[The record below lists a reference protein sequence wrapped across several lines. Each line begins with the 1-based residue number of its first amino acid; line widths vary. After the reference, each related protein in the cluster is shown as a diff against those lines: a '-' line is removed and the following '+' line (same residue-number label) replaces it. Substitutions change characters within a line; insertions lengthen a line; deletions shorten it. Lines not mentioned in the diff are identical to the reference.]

1 MIFDKLNNL
10 KAYAAMLPDWA
21 VIEEYLQKIA
31 SGELTEKKY
40 EIDGKRLHLSV
51 QEYEPYA
58 REGRYLEAHRKYIDL
73 QFAVSGSELI
83 GWAPTDEL
91 TVRTEEFS
99 KGGDIAFYEEEP
111 KLWIPLEEGT
121 FTLLYP
127 QDAHMPCIR
136 MGGAGG
142 SVKKV
147 VVKIAV

>member
-1 MIFDKLNNL
+1 MIYDKLSNL
-10 KAYAAMLPDWA
+10 KAYAAMLPDWE
-21 VIEEYLQKIA
+21 VIEDYLQKIT
-31 SGELTEKKY
+31 SGELTEQKY

-58 REGRYLEAHRKYIDL
+58 PEGRYLEAHRKYIDL

-99 KGGDIAFYEEEP
+99 KGGDIAFYEEAP
-111 KLWIPLEEGT
+111 TFWIPLEEGT

-136 MGGAGG
+136 VNDDANP
-142 SVKKV
+142 VKKV
-147 VVKIAV
+147 VVKIAI